1 MNRVGDG
8 ESGQILRVRV
18 FRALDTEVG
27 RGGGQDV
34 LWSWDG
40 GRVKERSVL
49 EHAAGGGRV
58 DRGERLVR
66 VGQAVGRADLHR
78 SCACSSHRD
87 ESSALLVLLD
97 VERVWRPDGSH
108 LELDFRKTELGKEL
122 TSRISEGVSSG
133 WIVKTD
139 SVVCSRAIRAS
150 SLSRF

>member
-1 MNRVGDG
+1 M
-8 ESGQILRVRV
+8 RV

-34 LWSWDG
+34 LRSWDG

-49 EHAAGGGRV
+49 QHAAGGGWV

-78 SCACSSHRD
+78 SCACSGHRD
-87 ESSALLVLLD
+87 EPSALLVLLD
-97 VERVWRPDGSH
+97 VERVWGPDGSD
-108 LELDFRKTELGKEL
+108 LELFLRTSHRSEEL